1 MLLNKTKKKVKK
13 QGGTKTRTGLNT
25 NKGIFKEL
33 PQDVRK
39 NIVSKVIDPD
49 FISGKLNRDIKIF
62 NDSLEKEK
70 NKLKDTMKNLR
81 NIDRKIKNSK
91 FKENSVQKNR
101 LIDKKN
107 SISDNV
113 TESSLRILD
122 LNNSITI
129 LNNRYNLAKQT
140 FIFRREKF
148 K

>member
-62 NDSLEKEK
+62 NDSFEKEK

-81 NIDRKIKNSK
+81 NIERKIKNTK
-91 FKENSVQKNR
+91 LKENSIQKNR
-101 LIDKKN
+101 LIEKKN
-107 SISDNV
+107 SISDNI

-122 LNNSITI
+122 LSNSITI
-129 LNNRYNLAKQT
+129 LKNRFNLAKQT